1 MLVFQSPGDVWQEV
15 CSFSGN
21 LSHDMTLRH
30 SIQRTRDT
38 VNGPLTLKTQLSS
51 DPCLSPRKQLTLW
64 VRVTGLRQVLPL
76 TWTLEA
82 SQSDLWKRPL
92 SRRAV
97 GKPPIVMA
105 AFIKPHSVVRGCL
118 VSDQL
123 GIRPLRCCQRLHP
136 QRLCRSLMASHWLEE
151 SPWGW
156 CLWAAGNGRCLLP
169 FRKSR
174 YRRNLCCHPNV
185 VRYPDTVG
193 NVQPVWVHHHT
204 AVAQPIDTNQ
214 NILRSIS

>member
-1 MLVFQSPGDVWQEV
+1 MLVFQSPGDVRQEV

-64 VRVTGLRQVLPL
+64 IRVTGLRQVLPL

-105 AFIKPHSVVRGCL
+105 AFIKTPQRCEGL
-118 VSDQL
+118 L
-123 GIRPLRCCQRLHP
+123 GVWSIRYQASQMLPKAAPTETLPESNGLSLIGREPLRLMP
-136 QRLCRSLMASHWLEE
+136 LSCR
-151 SPWGW
+151 
-156 CLWAAGNGRCLLP
+156 
-169 FRKSR
+169 
-174 YRRNLCCHPNV
+174 
-185 VRYPDTVG
+185 
-193 NVQPVWVHHHT
+193 
-204 AVAQPIDTNQ
+204 
-214 NILRSIS
+214 